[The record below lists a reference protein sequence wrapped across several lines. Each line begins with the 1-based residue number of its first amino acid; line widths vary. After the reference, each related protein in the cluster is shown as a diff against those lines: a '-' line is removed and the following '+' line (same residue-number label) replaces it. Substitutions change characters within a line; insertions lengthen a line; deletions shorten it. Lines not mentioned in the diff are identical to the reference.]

1 MREVKNDGQSA
12 PLNAPIVKRRT
23 ACDGEFNTYAGER
36 DDTALF
42 VLIKTGGE
50 KVAEIR
56 DEYGGCSI
64 ERCINFE
71 RREGYMENM
80 RVEVKTDAMLSPEK
94 TKEITSIVE
103 KAIGEIRKTVE
114 KW

>member
-1 MREVKNDGQSA
+1 MACARSENDGQSA

-50 KVAEIR
+50 KNGAHKSE
-56 DEYGGCSI
+56 
-64 ERCINFE
+64 
-71 RREGYMENM
+71 
-80 RVEVKTDAMLSPEK
+80 
-94 TKEITSIVE
+94 
-103 KAIGEIRKTVE
+103 
-114 KW
+114 

>member
-1 MREVKNDGQSA
+1 MYSRTTTSRKMGCARSENDGQSA

-50 KVAEIR
+50 KNGAHKSE
-56 DEYGGCSI
+56 
-64 ERCINFE
+64 
-71 RREGYMENM
+71 
-80 RVEVKTDAMLSPEK
+80 
-94 TKEITSIVE
+94 
-103 KAIGEIRKTVE
+103 
-114 KW
+114 